1 MTAGTGISLSYD
13 DAAGTLTV
21 TNTQVEVN
29 DYVDGASF
37 SGGTLTLSVGT
48 QSDVTVSLDGRY
60 VKLADSAK
68 KHTDA
73 YEVSAQDETDN
84 ASATLTK
91 TWAQLTAGKIDIGG
105 IDFASEINDSP
116 YAVVYIN
123 RMVARPNEV
132 SVSST
137 GLTFAAGVVA
147 EDDEIEVVYFDEA

>member
-1 MTAGTGISLSYD
+1 MSRLQIRL
-13 DAAGTLTV
+13 
-21 TNTQVEVN
+21 
-29 DYVDGASF
+29 
-37 SGGTLTLSVGT
+37 
-48 QSDVTVSLDGRY
+48 
-60 VKLADSAK
+60 K

-84 ASATLTK
+84 GSGALAK

-105 IDFASEINDSP
+105 IDFASEIADSP

-132 SVSST
+132 TISAT
-137 GLTFAAGVVA
+137 GLSFAQGVVA